1 MAEGRRLK
9 DLVPGRALAGG
20 LVAALVAVFEVWWSV
35 STRGSAGLFNDFY
48 DYWGAGV
55 LLNRGQ
61 DAYDVGA
68 LTAVQ
73 HAAGLH
79 NTTGS
84 GYSYPLLFA
93 ELCRPL
99 ALLKPGTAALLF
111 SVLGLVALAIAV
123 GLLLGSF
130 DRLPWLETG
139 LGGAVAGLFPPVIG
153 SLYFG
158 QANLLVLLML
168 ALAFR
173 LAIAEAMLALA
184 TAIKLYPVGGF
195 LESLA
200 ARRLR
205 PLVIGVVTTAVLL
218 IVPQLVSRGSLATRT
233 GYFLSPDTYWSNQSI
248 NGFLSR
254 LALSSRWTRPVL
266 PGLPVE
272 PVMIGLAVVLTAA
285 VAVLLWQQR
294 GRPYAGGLALA
305 LALATII
312 APKNS
317 LWNDTPLLLGMAFAW
332 PILRR
337 RPIPLAFGAMGWL
350 LIEAQTQLDTYR
362 DTVYLG
368 SPLLSLLSS
377 VGLYGALALGA
388 VTTFALLRPVPPR
401 SPSP

>member
-1 MAEGRRLK
+1 MPERLT
-9 DLVPGRALAGG
+9 DLLPGRAVGGG
-20 LVAALVAVFEVWWSV
+20 LLAALVALFEVWWSLF
-35 STRGSAGLFNDFY
+35 TRGSAGLFNDFY

-61 DAYDVGA
+61 DPYDVAA

-73 HAAGLH
+73 HAAGLQ

-84 GYSYPLLFA
+84 GYSYPLLFG
-93 ELCRPL
+93 ELVRPL
-99 ALLKPGTAALLF
+99 ALMKPGIAALVF
-111 SVLGLVALAIAV
+111 CVLSLVALWIAAA
-123 GLLLGSF
+123 LLLGSF
-130 DRLPWLETG
+130 DQLRWLEAG
-139 LGGAVAGLFPPVIG
+139 LGGAVVGLFPPVIG

-158 QANLLVLLML
+158 QANLLVLLAL
-168 ALAFR
+168 AVAFR
-173 LAIAEAMLALA
+173 LVFAEPLLAVA
-184 TAIKLYPVGGF
+184 TVIKVYPISGF

-200 ARRLR
+200 ARRIR
-205 PLVIGVVTTAVLL
+205 PVVVGLVTTGILL
-218 IVPQLVSRGSLATRT
+218 LAPQLFSRGSLAPRT

-254 LALSSRWTRPVL
+254 LALPSRWTRPAL

-272 PVMIGLAVVLTAA
+272 PLVTAIAILLIIAVTVVL
-285 VAVLLWQQR
+285 WRQG

-305 LALATII
+305 IWLGVVI

-332 PILRR
+332 PVLRR
-337 RPIPLAFGAMGWL
+337 RPIALAVGAAGWL

-368 SPLLSLLSS
+368 SPALSLLSS
-377 VGLYGALALGA
+377 VGLYGALLLGA
-388 VTTFALLRPVPPR
+388 VTTLALLRPPRYPPR
-401 SPSP
+401 PSP